1 MREVVD
7 EGCHGKDEGWNN
19 VLEGF
24 NVQAAQYIWKD
35 GDAEEG
41 DPQAKDMS

>member
-1 MREVVD
+1 MLQERDLMREVVD

-24 NVQAAQYIWKD
+24 NV
-35 GDAEEG
+35 
-41 DPQAKDMS
+41 